1 MHHHTP
7 ELSAPK
13 VLQHTQTLL
22 EEKLALKAEGYKC
35 TTDDLFKVLVGVAA
49 TKSTLETVCANL
61 VGTPDPQTM
70 RGYFNEQLRVEG
82 LSELEEQLNAALAA
96 EVPRQVRS
104 HAQEVAIDYH
114 DRPYYGKG
122 EQAQELWVRGKAKD
136 GTTRFY
142 RVATAYLILNGLR
155 VTLALHFVLPDD
167 NAVRVVDGLLC
178 RVHVQGIE
186 VSCLLLD
193 KGFESIAVME
203 YLTRQGQAAL
213 IACPIRGTTG
223 GTRAL
228 CQGRKSYAT
237 EHTFKDKKGE
247 EFTAPVLV
255 CRVFTTARRTGR
267 LCRQAEWL
275 LFIELGLTLSPRSAR
290 HLYGHRFGIETSYRC
305 EGQVRGWTTAKNPAY
320 RFVLLALAFVLLN
333 VWIHLRWLFSQ
344 VPRRG
349 GRWLDPHRFPL
360 RRFVLFLQHALE
372 AWYGCVQAITAPVL
386 PQGGRN

>member
-1 MHHHTP
+1 MRYHTP
-7 ELSAPK
+7 ELSAQE
-13 VLQHTQTLL
+13 VLQHAQEVL
-22 EEKLALKAEGYKC
+22 EEKLRLKADGYKC

-49 TKSTLETVCANL
+49 TKSTLEAVCADL
-61 VGTPDPQTM
+61 VGTPDPQTI
-70 RGYFNEQLRVEG
+70 RGYFNDQLRVED
-82 LSELEEQLNAALAA
+82 LPELEEHLNAALAA
-96 EVPRQVRS
+96 EVPRHVRR

-122 EQAQELWVRGKAKD
+122 EQAHELWVRGKAKD

-155 VTLALHFVLPDD
+155 VTLAVHFMLPDD
-167 NAVRVVDGLLC
+167 EAVRVVDCLLK
-178 RVHVQGIE
+178 RVHAQGIA

-193 KGFESIAVME
+193 KGFESIAMMA

-237 EHTFKDKKGE
+237 AHTFKDKPGA
-247 EFTAPVLV
+247 EFTAPVLA

-267 LCRQAEWL
+267 LRRQAEWL
-275 LFIELGLTLSPRSAR
+275 LFIALGLTLSPRYAR

-333 VWIHLRWLFSQ
+333 VWLLLRWRFTQ
-344 VPRRG
+344 MPRRG
-349 GRWLDPHRFPL
+349 GRWLDTPRFPL
-360 RRFVLFLQHALE
+360 RRFVTFLQRALE
-372 AWYGCVQAITAPVL
+372 EWYGCVQAITAPVL
-386 PQGGRN
+386 PLGGRN